1 MKKATFGLYLALG
14 RGGVRINQNGL
25 HHSVFSRRFA
35 DLFTGSPRSNSM
47 YWRPV
52 GSEICFFTHR
62 NRVIFA
68 GGIAIFREVNMILQ
82 CFTIDPLSPVSCI
95 FKNLAFKDSQKA
107 PFKIKF
113 LLTLQIVILNIVNSE
128 FYSRS
133 DTSPLLHCQKRGTQG
148 AVAQRKCVANS
159 RNTRQNI

>member
-1 MKKATFGLYLALG
+1 MQKATFGLYLALG

-25 HHSVFSRRFA
+25 HQSVFSRRFA
-35 DLFTGSPRSNSM
+35 DLFTGSPRSMN
-47 YWRPV
+47 WRPV

-82 CFTIDPLSPVSCI
+82 CLTIDPLSPVSCI

-159 RNTRQNI
+159 HNTRQNI

>member
-1 MKKATFGLYLALG
+1 MQKATFGLYLALG

-25 HHSVFSRRFA
+25 HQSVYRA
-35 DLFTGSPRSNSM
+35 GSLTF
-47 YWRPV
+47 YWQPQEYVLEAGGIRNM
-52 GSEICFFTHR
+52 FFTHR